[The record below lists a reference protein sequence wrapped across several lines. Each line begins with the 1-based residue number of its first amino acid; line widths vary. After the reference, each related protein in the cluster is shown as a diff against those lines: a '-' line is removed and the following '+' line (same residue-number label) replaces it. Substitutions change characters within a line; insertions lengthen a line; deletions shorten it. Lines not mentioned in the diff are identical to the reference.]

1 MKKVIFLQTFPGA
14 SPQAM
19 LNEADELARNIPA
32 TDKAMTPSFEEMMRR
47 FREDYICKPR
57 PKGAEKSKRF
67 ISCAIE
73 VCKEFEIDTMITEYE
88 HEIVVKMELY
98 SLWYGGSL
106 KHALEKLLKLA
117 DVVSFASVVDNADYI
132 CVSFGCYTYN
142 LFRDGR
148 KVELW

>member
-19 LNEADELARNIPA
+19 LNEAEELARNIPA
-32 TDKAMTPSFEEMMRR
+32 TDKTMAPSFEEMMRR
-47 FREDYICKPR
+47 FREDYIYKPR
-57 PKGAEKSKRF
+57 SGAARKSKRF
-67 ISCAIE
+67 VSYAIK
-73 VCKEFEIDTMITEYE
+73 VCKEFEIDTVITEYE
-88 HEIVVKMELY
+88 HEIDVSMELY

-106 KHALEKLLKLA
+106 KHALEKLLKHA
-117 DVVSFASVVDNADYI
+117 DVVSFASVKDKADYI
-132 CVSFGCYTYN
+132 CVSFGYYTYN